1 MKKEINSDKISKA
14 IGPYSHCVLAE
25 GKFLFI
31 SGQIALNK
39 EGILEGDDVKTQTQN
54 SLEKLKLVVE
64 EAGGTLENIVKTTV
78 LMLDLSHFNDM
89 NEVYANFFG
98 ENKPARAAY
107 QVIRLPKDA
116 LIEIE
121 AIACL

>member
-25 GKFLFI
+25 GKFVFI

-39 EGILEGDDVKTQTQN
+39 DGELEGDNVKVQTQK

-64 EAGGTLENIVKTTV
+64 EAGGSIDNIVKTTV
-78 LMLDLSHFNDM
+78 LMTDLSYFNDM
-89 NEVYANFFG
+89 NEVYAEFFG
-98 ENKPARAAY
+98 SNKPARAAY
-107 QVIRLPKDA
+107 QVSRLPKNA